1 MELNECRVT
10 KPNGGVSRLT
20 KATLQC
26 STIKA
31 EVSSEM
37 DGKRMELRRKLTF
50 VIEMAL
56 SDYEFVSLDVLKRYV
71 RELGLVAWKNIDFL
85 RINIISTLP

>member
-10 KPNGGVSRLT
+10 KPNGGVFRLT

-71 RELGLVAWKNIDFL
+71 REMGLVAWKNIDFL